1 MIDFK
6 IFNCLKLI
14 IISYLFYIYLSS
26 AIRKHFVSAIPIVR
40 YILATQLQN
49 YYNLMIYQKIF
60 AKISIKN
67 STFAE
72 N

>member
-14 IISYLFYIYLSS
+14 IISFLFYIYLST
-26 AIRKHFVSAIPIVR
+26 AIRKLLVPTIPISR
-40 YILATQLQN
+40 YILASLLQN

-60 AKISIKN
+60 AKISIKS